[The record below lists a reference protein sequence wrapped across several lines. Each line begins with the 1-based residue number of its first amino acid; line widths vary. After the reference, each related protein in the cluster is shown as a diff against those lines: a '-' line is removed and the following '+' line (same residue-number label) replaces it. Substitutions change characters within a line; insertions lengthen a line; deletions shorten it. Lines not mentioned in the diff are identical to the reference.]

1 MKISTKFI
9 ASSAVVTA
17 LIAVVVGGSTVLRN
31 QADKSIHQKFE
42 KSSRLIEVALQSEI
56 DLTNEI
62 IILKDYV
69 LLKDRYLDI
78 EKYQTK
84 FIADLDE
91 LERLMPQAPELGA
104 IRRRHQFLISL
115 ASELADPIQISSETY
130 LADSQ
135 QDFRAINAFN
145 RDIDFFLT
153 KLINR
158 ARQQQLLAEQELA
171 QLQRT
176 SQMVSYAIVIF
187 ILLVPVGN
195 FVLILLPVIRSL
207 GKLQQGAEVIGAGN
221 LDYCLNLQTGD
232 EIEQLSHEFNR
243 MVVKLAKSH
252 SVLVERSSE
261 LSKLNQSLEN
271 EISDR
276 ERALRER
283 EQAQTELQQTLH
295 ELQSTQSQL
304 IQTEK
309 MSSLGQLVAGVAH
322 EINNPVNFIYGNIA
336 HASQYTQDLLELL
349 HLYQVEFPNPGYE
362 IQEKRQDMDLDFLLD
377 DLPKILSSM
386 KMGSV
391 RIQQIVL
398 SLRTFSRLD
407 EADMKEVDI
416 HEGIDS
422 TLLIL
427 QNRLKAKPE
436 HPQIELIKQYGQLPL
451 VECYAGQLNQV
462 FMNIIN
468 NAIDA
473 LESYNDQ
480 RSPEEI
486 HTHSSQITIC
496 TQLSSDNRVVVRIAD
511 NGPGMAGEV
520 QQKLFDPFFT
530 TKAVGQGTG
539 LGLSIS
545 YQIIVQKHSGV
556 LRCESE
562 LGKGTEFWIDIPLRQ
577 GRKQEICKT
586 ELETVQA

>member
-9 ASSAVVTA
+9 CSYAVVTG
-17 LIAVVVGGSTVLRN
+17 LIAVVVGGSTMLRN
-31 QADKSIHQKFE
+31 QADESIHRKFE
-42 KSSRLIEVALQSEI
+42 KTSRMIEMTLQSEI
-56 DLTNEI
+56 NLTDEI
-62 IILKDYV
+62 STLKDYV

-84 FIADLDE
+84 FLASLTE
-91 LERLMPQAPELGA
+91 LERLMPQAPELDA
-104 IRRRHQFLISL
+104 IRRRHQFLVGL
-115 ASELADPIQISSETY
+115 ASELADPIQTSSETY

-135 QDFRAINAFN
+135 QDFRSINAFN

-153 KLINR
+153 KLIDR
-158 ARQQQLLAEQELA
+158 AHQQEVVAEQELA
-171 QLQRT
+171 QIQRT
-176 SQMVSYAIVIF
+176 SQTVSYAIVIF
-187 ILLVPVGN
+187 ILLVPVGK
-195 FVLILLPVIRSL
+195 FVLILLPVIKSL
-207 GKLQQGAEVIGAGN
+207 QKLQEGAEVIGGGN
-221 LDYCLNLQTGD
+221 LDYCFNLQTGD

-252 SVLVERSSE
+252 NVLVERSTE
-261 LSKLNQSLEN
+261 LTKLNQSLES

-276 ERALRER
+276 K
-283 EQAQTELQQTLH
+283 QAQTELQQTLQ

-322 EINNPVNFIYGNIA
+322 EINNPVNFIFGNII
-336 HASQYTQDLLELL
+336 HASKYTQDLLELL
-349 HLYQVEFPNPGYE
+349 HLYQTEFRNPGHKIE
-362 IQEKRQDMDLDFLLD
+362 EKLEDIDLEFVMD
-377 DLPKILSSM
+377 DLPKVLGSM

-427 QNRLKAKPE
+427 QNRFKAKPE
-436 HPQIELIKQYGQLPL
+436 HPKIELIKDYGELPL

-473 LESYNDQ
+473 LDSYNDE
-480 RSPEEI
+480 RSLEEI
-486 HTHSSQITIC
+486 YTHPSQITIC
-496 TQLSSDNRVVVRIAD
+496 TKIISDNRVLIRIAD
-511 NGPGMAGEV
+511 NGPGMTEEV
-520 QQKLFDPFFT
+520 KQKLFDPFFT
-530 TKAVGQGTG
+530 TKAVGHGTG

-545 YQIIVQKHSGV
+545 YQIVVQRHSGV
-556 LRCESE
+556 LWCESE
-562 LGKGTEFWIDIPLRQ
+562 LGKGTEFWINIPLRQ
-577 GRKQEICKT
+577 GGKQEICKT
-586 ELETVQA
+586 ESEKLQAIA